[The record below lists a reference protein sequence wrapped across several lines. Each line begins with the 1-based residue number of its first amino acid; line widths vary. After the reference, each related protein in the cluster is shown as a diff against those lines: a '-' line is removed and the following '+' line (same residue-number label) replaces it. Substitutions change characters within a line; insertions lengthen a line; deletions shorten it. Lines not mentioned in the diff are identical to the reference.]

1 MPRIRYKVTLTRRER
16 QELEEITTRG
26 RHSSQK
32 MLNALILLRCDEG
45 RFQKRKMTNQ
55 AIAALLPV
63 SMKKIDRVKRRFV
76 EEGLEAAL
84 DKRKAERSHTRKAD
98 GDFEA
103 HLVALSCSKPP
114 PGHARWSLRLLADRM
129 MELQYVDGISHETVR
144 RVLKNELKPWKKRQW
159 VIPPGGRGEFVAR
172 MEQVLDVYRR
182 PCDPRYPVIC
192 MDESPRQLIRETRA
206 PLPAGRGRAAR
217 YDYEYERREC
227 VLGGGTPDRS
237 THGAGEGTTD
247 QDGLGVLPP
256 GQRPSLAPGGEDH
269 ARHGQSEHA
278 RIRLAL

>member
-55 AIAALLPV
+55 AIADLLPV
-63 SMKKIDRVKRRFV
+63 SLKKIDRVKRRFV

-144 RVLKNELKPWKKRQW
+144 RVLKKTN
-159 VIPPGGRGEFVAR
+159 
-172 MEQVLDVYRR
+172 
-182 PCDPRYPVIC
+182 
-192 MDESPRQLIRETRA
+192 
-206 PLPAGRGRAAR
+206 
-217 YDYEYERREC
+217 
-227 VLGGGTPDRS
+227 
-237 THGAGEGTTD
+237 
-247 QDGLGVLPP
+247 
-256 GQRPSLAPGGEDH
+256 
-269 ARHGQSEHA
+269 
-278 RIRLAL
+278 